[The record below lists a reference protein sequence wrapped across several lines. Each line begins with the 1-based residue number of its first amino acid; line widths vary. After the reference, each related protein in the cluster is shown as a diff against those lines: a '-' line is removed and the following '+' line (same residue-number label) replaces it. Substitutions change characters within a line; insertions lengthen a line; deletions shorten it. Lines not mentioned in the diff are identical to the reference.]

1 MFSQMSDGT
10 ESSQQAKATTHGEA
24 DVDQDLLVA
33 VKFFCENI
41 DTCTRLYTRKVL
53 LLHGLEGTTF
63 NKERQMEVVLKIAA
77 LLGVWDDEEKIMID
91 VSELDQDAADD
102 LINLFNMHAETLK
115 QASIEDLA
123 KASTLGAA
131 IDAARSAFLEEKIG
145 TLLLRAEPKAL
156 VTWPESGPTLAALR
170 ILYITKLV
178 KPKLFAPD
186 KAKKSAAATNLA
198 GTVAV
203 TTKQPKQPAGTVT
216 IRTMNAVLR
225 AFMAMM
231 EPTVGRKEIDEKL
244 RGKAAGIAAQ
254 VGALVAHKHETAHA
268 ARALPLP
275 LLASASHSLVSS
287 AASFALVRRACAR
300 QSSSRKGASSTT
312 CSSPTRPGSLTTHG
326 LACSPPTAST

>member
-53 LLHGLEGTTF
+53 LLHSLEGTTF

-91 VSELDQDAADD
+91 VSELDQDDADD
-102 LINLFNMHAETLK
+102 LINLFNKHAETLK

-156 VTWPESGPTLAALR
+156 VNWPESGPTLAALR

-178 KPKLFAPD
+178 KPKLFAVAP
-186 KAKKSAAATNLA
+186 AKKSAATTNLA

-203 TTKQPKQPAGTVT
+203 TKQPKQPAGTVT

-225 AFMAMM
+225 AFLAMM

-244 RGKAAGIAAQ
+244 RGKAAGIASQ

-300 QSSSRKGASSTT
+300 QSSSQREAS
-312 CSSPTRPGSLTTHG
+312 
-326 LACSPPTAST
+326 